1 MWTLTGHVIYNPAY
15 IYKFQLKTTQDRDV
29 QSITN
34 HPVFVGGR
42 SLLNDIA
49 LLHLKSEFELNDN
62 VNTVC
67 LPEFGEENDFDPED
81 CHAMGWGKDRS
92 RTTI

>member
-1 MWTLTGHVIYNPAY
+1 MIYNPAY
-15 IYKFQLKTTQDRDV
+15 TYKFQLKTTQDRDV

-67 LPEFGEENDFDPED
+67 LPGFGEENDFDPED